1 MALPWDVLATPI
13 EATKLARLGME
24 RGHVVLRAAFFRQFG
39 ASYGAR
45 AEAECPLHA
54 HPAPALDCSCGFHAT
69 ADDEHL
75 TRLGADE
82 PDVAVLDVELA
93 GHVIEHER
101 GFRASHQRTRAV
113 RVHAVC
119 VRCGRAAEVLH
130 QRRFGSLVPSCRRC
144 TRHPVPLAEAA
155 RSLGV
160 PVCFSGD
167 VVAPSSRVRR
177 FAFVLL
183 QVLVPLLCLTAAA
196 ALAVAWTSAVPLM
209 IVQLL
214 LLGWLVATPWTFSR
228 LSGTL
233 RIRAPEA
240 TRLEHRWGRFVAAVV
255 VLCDFAVAVV
265 ALSQF
270 SAY

>member
-1 MALPWDVLATPI
+1 MSLPWDVLATPI
-13 EATKLARLGME
+13 EATKLARLGVE
-24 RGHVVLRAAFFRQFG
+24 RGQVVLRAAFFRQFG

-54 HPAPALDCSCGFHAT
+54 HAAPALDCSCGFHAT
-69 ADDEHL
+69 VDDEHL

-82 PDVAVLDVELA
+82 PDVAMLDVELA

-101 GFRASHQRTRAV
+101 GFRASHQHTREV
-113 RVHAVC
+113 RVHRVC

-130 QRRFGSLVPSCRRC
+130 QRRFGALVPSCARCSRR
-144 TRHPVPLAEAA
+144 PLPLQEASS
-155 RSLGV
+155 SLGV
-160 PVCFSGD
+160 PVRFTRE
-167 VVAPSSRVRR
+167 VAAPPPRARR

-183 QVLVPLLCLTAAA
+183 QLLVPLLCLIAAA
-196 ALAVAWTSAVPLM
+196 VLAVAWASAVPLM

-228 LSGTL
+228 LSRSL
-233 RIRAPEA
+233 RVRASEA

-255 VLCDFAVAVV
+255 VVSDFTVAVV

-270 SAY
+270 STY

>member
-1 MALPWDVLATPI
+1 VSLPWDVLATPI

-24 RGHVVLRAAFFRQFG
+24 RGQVVLRAAFFRQFG

-54 HPAPALDCSCGFHAT
+54 HAAPALDCSCGFHAT
-69 ADDEHL
+69 VDDEHL

-101 GFRASHQRTRAV
+101 GFRASHQRTREV
-113 RVHAVC
+113 RVHSAC

-130 QRRFGSLVPSCRRC
+130 QRRFGALVPSCRRC
-144 TRHPVPLAEAA
+144 TRRPVPLLEAST
-155 RSLGV
+155 SLGV
-160 PVCFSGD
+160 PVRFSGE
-167 VVAPSSRVRR
+167 VTPPSSRARR

-183 QVLVPLLCLTAAA
+183 QVLVPLLCLLAAA
-196 ALAVAWTSAVPLM
+196 GLAVAWASAVPLM

-214 LLGWLVATPWTFSR
+214 LLVWLVATPWTFSR
-228 LSGTL
+228 LAGTL
-233 RIRAPEA
+233 RIGTAEA

-255 VLCDFAVAVV
+255 VVCDFAVAVV